1 MAERTVKVI
10 PATIEKIKAERKI
23 RAAAYC
29 RVSTD
34 SEDQANSFSAQLK
47 YYTDF
52 IRGNT
57 EMQFVD
63 IYADEGITGT
73 CVNKRDEFKRMMK
86 DAANGKLDRIF
97 VKSVSRFARN
107 SLECIEA
114 IRRLAAYGVTVL
126 FENDNID
133 TKTMNSELILYVKS
147 AFAQMEAMSGAKR
160 VATAF
165 RMRMENGEN
174 ISTNAPFGYD
184 LSDGN
189 ILNIVPDQ
197 AETVKRI
204 FTLYLEGNGTDRIV
218 EILNEEEIPSVNGKW
233 TLPGIRYILT
243 NEKYIGDTLHQKT
256 YTPQIFPLRNRPNY
270 GAVDQFYVENT
281 HEAIISK
288 EIFDAVQARIH
299 RNANAPKREKTQRIF
314 DKMIFCEECGWAYK
328 AKLLHGIRYWVC
340 SRKSSAGHSCDGR
353 NVRESEIRESF
364 VETYNKLRFFEKEIL
379 DKTLAQI
386 INVRE
391 KISGQNNE
399 IAQIDAEIA
408 KLCGHNN
415 MYTQLHGQGVIDEVS
430 YLERT
435 TELRFKISELRNR
448 RLKLLN
454 ADEDEQLIENLRV
467 LKEMLSESPKTILS
481 FDPQLFLTVTEKV
494 FVGNDGTVVFQFKG
508 GLQLRQR
515 LSEVS

>member
-1 MAERTVKVI
+1 MAERIVKVI
-10 PATIEKIKAERKI
+10 PPTIEKIRAERKT

-34 SEDQANSFSAQLK
+34 SEDQANSFAAQLK

-57 EMQFVD
+57 DMEFVD
-63 IYADEGITGT
+63 IYADEGISGT

-86 DAANGKLDRIF
+86 DAANGRIDRIF

-114 IRRLAAYGVTVL
+114 IRRLATYGTTVL

-147 AFAQMEAMSGAKR
+147 AFAQMESMSGSKR
-160 VATAF
+160 VSTAV
-165 RMRMENGEN
+165 RMCMENGE
-174 ISTNAPFGYD
+174 SFFTHEPYGYEFD
-184 LSDGN
+184 EKGGLR
-189 ILNIVPDQ
+189 IIPEQ
-197 AETVKRI
+197 AEVVRRI
-204 FTLYLEGNGTDRIV
+204 FALYLAGNGSNRIV
-218 EILNEEEIPSVNGKW
+218 EILNDEGIPASNGRW
-233 TLPGIRYILT
+233 NLPGIRYILT

-281 HEAIISK
+281 HEAIISREVFEAAQK
-288 EIFDAVQARIH
+288 RLH
-299 RNANAPKREKTQRIF
+299 RNTSKPKHEKPRRVF
-314 DKMIFCEECGWAYK
+314 DKMVFCEECGWSYK
-328 AKLLHGIRYWVC
+328 ARTLRDVRYWVC
-340 SRKSSAGHSCDGR
+340 SRKSEACHSCGGK
-353 NVRESEIRESF
+353 NVREDEIKEAF
-364 VETYNKLRFFEKEIL
+364 VEVYNKLRFFEKEIL
-379 DKTLAQI
+379 DKTLSQLLG
-386 INVRE
+386 VRE
-391 KISGQNNE
+391 KMSGQNNE
-399 IAQIDAEIA
+399 ITQIDAEIA
-408 KLCGHNN
+408 KLCGQNN
-415 MYTQLHGQGVIDEVS
+415 MYAQLHGQGVIDEVS

-435 TELRFKISELRNR
+435 TELKFKITELRNK

-454 ADEDEQLIENLRV
+454 ADEDEMLIENLRI
-467 LKEMLSESPKTILS
+467 LKEILTESPKTILH

-494 FVGNDGTVVFQFKG
+494 LVGNDGTVVFQFKG

-515 LSEVS
+515 LSEVL

>member
-1 MAERTVKVI
+1 MAERIVQVI

-86 DAANGKLDRIF
+86 DASNGKLDRIF

-114 IRRLAAYGVTVL
+114 IRKLASYGVTVL
-126 FENDNID
+126 FENDNVD
-133 TKTMNSELILYVKS
+133 TQTMNSELILYVKS

-165 RMRMENGEN
+165 RMRMENGEC
-174 ISTNAPFGYD
+174 ISTNAPFGYE
-184 LSDGN
+184 LSENN
-189 ILNIVPDQ
+189 ILRIVPEQ
-197 AETVKRI
+197 AETVRRI
-204 FTLYLEGNGTDRIV
+204 FDLYLSGSGTDRIV
-218 EILNEEEIPSVNGKW
+218 EILNDEEIPSANGKW

-256 YTPQIFPLRNRPNY
+256 YTPQIIPLRNRPNY
-270 GAVDQFYVENT
+270 GNVDQFYVENT
-281 HEAIISK
+281 HEAIISR
-288 EIFDAVQARIH
+288 EVFDAAQARIH
-299 RNANAPKREKTQRIF
+299 RNASIPKQEKTQRIF
-314 DKMIFCEECGWAYK
+314 DKIIFCEECGWAYK

-340 SRKSSAGHSCDGR
+340 TRKSVAGHSCGGR
-353 NVRESEIRESF
+353 NVRETEIKEAF
-364 VETYNKLRFFEKEIL
+364 VEVYNKLCLFEKEIL
-379 DKTLAQI
+379 ERALVQVL
-386 INVRE
+386 NVRE

-408 KLCGHNN
+408 KLCGQNN
-415 MYTQLHGQGVIDEVS
+415 MYTQLHGQGIIDEIS

-435 TELRFKISELRNR
+435 TELNYKVTELRSK

-454 ADEDEQLIENLRV
+454 ADEDEMLIENLRV
-467 LKEMLSESPKTILS
+467 LKDILSESPKTILH
-481 FDPQLFLTVTEKV
+481 FDPQLFLMVTERV
-494 FVGNDGTVVFQFKG
+494 LIGNNGTIVFQLKG
-508 GLQLRQR
+508 GLQLRQKI
-515 LSEVS
+515 SEVL

>member
-1 MAERTVKVI
+1 MAERVVQVI
-10 PATIEKIKAERKI
+10 PATIDKIQAERKT

-34 SEDQANSFSAQLK
+34 SEDQANSFAAQLK

-52 IRGNT
+52 IRGNA
-57 EMQFVD
+57 EMEFVD

-86 DAANGKLDRIF
+86 DAANGKIDRIF

-107 SLECIEA
+107 SLECIES
-114 IRRLAAYGVTVL
+114 IRKLADYGVTVL

-147 AFAQMEAMSGAKR
+147 AFAQMEAMSGSKR
-160 VATAF
+160 VVTAF
-165 RMRMENGEN
+165 RMRMENGECV
-174 ISTNAPFGYD
+174 STNAPFGYE
-184 LSDGN
+184 LSENN
-189 ILNIVPDQ
+189 ILQIVPEQ
-197 AETVKRI
+197 AEIVRRI
-204 FTLYLEGNGTDRIV
+204 YDLYLAGNGSNRIV
-218 EILNEEEIPSVNGKW
+218 EILNNEGVPSVNGKW
-233 TLPGIRYILT
+233 TMVGVRYILT

-256 YTPQIFPLRNRPNY
+256 YTPQIFPLRNRPNNA
-270 GAVDQFYVENT
+270 AVDQFYVEDT
-281 HEAIISK
+281 HEAIVSRK
-288 EIFDAVQARIH
+288 VFDAVQARLH
-299 RNANAPKREKTQRIF
+299 RNGNKAKQDKAKCVF
-314 DKMIFCEECGWAYK
+314 DKMIFCEECGWSYK
-328 AKLLHGIRYWVC
+328 AKMLHGIRYWVC
-340 SRKSSAGHSCDGR
+340 SRKSAAGHTCGGQ
-353 NVRESEIRESF
+353 NVREEEIKEAF
-364 VETYNKLRFFEKEIL
+364 VEVYNKLRVFEKEIL
-379 DKTLAQI
+379 DRTLAQI
-386 INVRE
+386 LSVRE

-408 KLCGHNN
+408 KMCTQNN
-415 MYTQLHGQGVIDEVS
+415 MYAQLHGQGIIDEVS

-435 TELRFKISELRNR
+435 TELGYKITELRNK

-454 ADEDEQLIENLRV
+454 ADENEMLIENLRV
-467 LKEMLSESPKTILS
+467 LKEMLTESPRTILR

-515 LSEVS
+515 LSEVL

>member
-1 MAERTVKVI
+1 MAERIVKVI
-10 PATIEKIKAERKI
+10 PPTIEKIRAERKT

-34 SEDQANSFSAQLK
+34 SEDQANSFAAQLK

-57 EMQFVD
+57 DMEFVD

-86 DAANGKLDRIF
+86 DAANGRIDRIF

-114 IRRLAAYGVTVL
+114 IRRLATYGTTVL

-133 TKTMNSELILYVKS
+133 TRTMNSELILYVKS
-147 AFAQMEAMSGAKR
+147 AFAQMESMSGSKR
-160 VATAF
+160 VSTAV
-165 RMRMENGEN
+165 RMRMENGE
-174 ISTNAPFGYD
+174 SFFTHAPYGYEFD
-184 LSDGN
+184 EKGGLR
-189 ILNIVPDQ
+189 IVPAQ
-197 AETVKRI
+197 AEVVRRI
-204 FTLYLEGNGTDRIV
+204 FALYLAGNGSNRIV
-218 EILNEEEIPSVNGKW
+218 EILNDEGIPASNGRW
-233 TLPGIRYILT
+233 NLPGIRYILT

-270 GAVDQFYVENT
+270 GAIDQFYVENT

-288 EIFDAVQARIH
+288 ETFEAAQKRMH
-299 RNANAPKREKTQRIF
+299 RNAAKAKPEKTQRVF
-314 DKMIFCEECGWAYK
+314 DKMIFCEECGWSYK
-328 AKLLHGIRYWVC
+328 LKTLHGVRYWVC
-340 SRKSSAGHSCDGR
+340 SRKSAAGHSCGGR
-353 NVRESEIRESF
+353 NVMEDEIKEAF
-364 VETYNKLRFFEKEIL
+364 VEVYNKLRYFEKEIL
-379 DKTLAQI
+379 DKTLSQMLG
-386 INVRE
+386 VRE

-399 IAQIDAEIA
+399 ITQIDAEIA
-408 KLCGHNN
+408 KLCGQNN
-415 MYTQLHGQGVIDEVS
+415 MYAQLHGQGVIDEVS

-435 TELRFKISELRNR
+435 TELKFKITELRNR

-454 ADEDEQLIENLRV
+454 SDEDEMLIENLRV
-467 LKEMLSESPKTILS
+467 LKEMLSESPTTILY
-481 FDPQLFLTVTEKV
+481 FDPQLFLTVTERV
-494 FVGNDGTVVFQFKG
+494 LIGNDGTAVFRFKG

-515 LSEVS
+515 LSEVL

>member
-1 MAERTVKVI
+1 MAERIVQVI
-10 PATIEKIKAERKI
+10 PATIDKIQAERKT

-34 SEDQANSFSAQLK
+34 SEDQANSFAAQLK

-57 EMQFVD
+57 DFEFVD

-86 DAANGKLDRIF
+86 DAANGKIDRIF

-107 SLECIEA
+107 SLECIES
-114 IRRLAAYGVTVL
+114 IRKLANYGVTVL

-147 AFAQMEAMSGAKR
+147 AFAQMEAMSGSKR
-160 VATAF
+160 VATAV
-165 RMRMENGEN
+165 RMRMENGECVA
-174 ISTNAPFGYD
+174 THAPFGYEFTEKGV
-184 LSDGN
+184 LK
-189 ILNIVPDQ
+189 IIPEQ
-197 AETVKRI
+197 AEIVRRI
-204 FTLYLEGNGTDRIV
+204 FDLYLAGNGSNRIV
-218 EILNEEEIPSVNGKW
+218 EILNNEGVPSVNGKW
-233 TLPGIRYILT
+233 TTVGVRYILT

-256 YTPQIFPLRNRPNY
+256 YTPQIFPLRNRSNN

-281 HEAIISK
+281 HEAIVSR
-288 EIFDAVQARIH
+288 EVFEAAQQRMR
-299 RNANAPKREKTQRIF
+299 RNPNMPKAEKSQRLF

-328 AKLLHGIRYWVC
+328 AKMLRGVRYWVC
-340 SRKSSAGHSCDGR
+340 SRKSTAGHSCGGQ
-353 NVRESEIRESF
+353 NVREEEIKEAF
-364 VETYNKLRFFEKEIL
+364 VEVYNKLRVFEKEIL
-379 DKTLAQI
+379 DRTLAQI
-386 INVRE
+386 LSVRE

-408 KLCGHNN
+408 KMCTQNN
-415 MYTQLHGQGVIDEVS
+415 MYAQLHGQGIIDEVS

-435 TELRFKISELRNR
+435 TELGYKITELRNK

-454 ADEDEQLIENLRV
+454 ADENEILIENLRV
-467 LKEMLSESPKTILS
+467 LKEMLAESPKAILH

-494 FVGNDGTVVFQFKG
+494 FVGNNGTVVFQFKG

-515 LSEVS
+515 LSEVL

>member
-1 MAERTVKVI
+1 MAERIVQVI
-10 PATIEKIKAERKI
+10 PATLEKIKSERKT

-34 SEDQANSFSAQLK
+34 SEDQANSFAAQLK

-57 EMQFVD
+57 EMEFVD

-86 DAANGKLDRIF
+86 DAANGKIDRIF

-114 IRRLAAYGVTVL
+114 IRRLATYGVTVL

-147 AFAQMEAMSGAKR
+147 AFAQMEAMSGSKR
-160 VATAF
+160 VVTAF
-165 RMRMENGEN
+165 RMRMENGECV
-174 ISTNAPFGYD
+174 STNAPFGYE
-184 LSDGN
+184 LSDNN
-189 ILNIVPDQ
+189 ILQIVPEQ
-197 AETVKRI
+197 AEIVRRI
-204 FTLYLEGNGTDRIV
+204 FDLYLAGNGSNRIV
-218 EILNEEEIPSVNGKW
+218 EILNNESVPSVNGKW
-233 TLPGIRYILT
+233 TTVGVRYILS

-256 YTPQIFPLRNRPNY
+256 YTPQIFPLRNRPNN
-270 GAVDQFYVENT
+270 GAVDQFYVEDT
-281 HEAIISK
+281 HEAIVSK
-288 EIFDAVQARIH
+288 EVFDAVQARLH
-299 RNANAPKREKTQRIF
+299 RNGNTPKREKVKRVF
-314 DKMIFCEECGWAYK
+314 DKMIFCEECGWGYK
-328 AKLLHGIRYWVC
+328 AKMLHGIRYWVC
-340 SRKSSAGHSCDGR
+340 SRKSGAGHTCGGQ
-353 NVRESEIRESF
+353 NVREDEIKEAF
-364 VETYNKLRFFEKEIL
+364 VEVYNKLRVFEKEIL
-379 DKTLAQI
+379 DKTLTQI
-386 INVRE
+386 LSVRE

-399 IAQIDAEIA
+399 IAQIDAAIA
-408 KLCGHNN
+408 KLCTQNN
-415 MYTQLHGQGVIDEVS
+415 MYTQLHGQGIIDEVS

-435 TELRFKISELRNR
+435 TELGYKITELRNK

-454 ADEDEQLIENLRV
+454 ADENEMMIENLRV
-467 LKEMLSESPKTILS
+467 LKEMLTESPRTILR

-515 LSEVS
+515 LSEVL

>member
-34 SEDQANSFSAQLK
+34 SKDQANSFAAQLK

-57 EMQFVD
+57 DMEFVD

-86 DAANGKLDRIF
+86 DAASGKLDRIF

-114 IRRLAAYGVTVL
+114 IRRLATYGVTVL

-165 RMRMENGEN
+165 RMRMENGECV
-174 ISTNAPFGYD
+174 STNAPFGYE
-184 LSDGN
+184 LSENN
-189 ILNIVPDQ
+189 ILKIVPGQ
-197 AETVKRI
+197 AEIVKRI
-204 FTLYLEGNGTDRIV
+204 FSLYLAGNGSNRIV
-218 EILNEEEIPSVNGKW
+218 EILNNEGVPSASGKW
-233 TLPGIRYILT
+233 TMVGVRYILT

-256 YTPQIFPLRNRPNY
+256 YTPQIFPLRSRTNN
-270 GAVDQFYVENT
+270 GEVDQFYVEDT
-281 HEAIISK
+281 HEAIVSRDV
-288 EIFDAVQARIH
+288 FDAVQARMH
-299 RNANAPKREKTQRIF
+299 RNASAPKHEKTQRIF
-314 DKMIFCEECGWAYK
+314 DKMIYCEECGWAYK
-328 AKLLHGIRYWVC
+328 AKMLHGIRYWVC
-340 SRKSSAGHSCDGR
+340 SRKSAAGHSCGGC
-353 NVRESEIRESF
+353 NVREEEIKEAF
-364 VETYNKLRFFEKEIL
+364 VEVYNKLRVFEKEIL
-379 DKTLAQI
+379 DRTLTQI
-386 INVRE
+386 LNLRE

-399 IAQIDAEIA
+399 IAQIDMEIA
-408 KLCGHNN
+408 KLCGQNN
-415 MYTQLHGQGVIDEVS
+415 MYAQLHGQGIIDDVS
-430 YLERT
+430 YMERT
-435 TELRFKISELRNR
+435 TELGYKITELRNK

-454 ADEDEQLIENLRV
+454 ADEDEMLIENLRV
-467 LKEMLSESPKTILS
+467 LKEMLSESPETILY
-481 FDPQLFLTVTEKV
+481 FDPQHFLMVTEKIL
-494 FVGNDGTVVFQFKG
+494 VGNDGTVVFQFKG

-515 LSEVS
+515 LSEVL

>member
-1 MAERTVKVI
+1 MAERIVQVI
-10 PATIEKIKAERKI
+10 PATVAKIQAERKT

-34 SEDQANSFSAQLK
+34 SEDQANSFAAQLK

-57 EMQFVD
+57 DMEFVD

-86 DAANGKLDRIF
+86 DAANGKIDRIF

-114 IRRLAAYGVTVL
+114 IRRLATYGVTVL

-147 AFAQMEAMSGAKR
+147 AFAQVEALSGSKR
-160 VATAF
+160 VSTAV
-165 RMRMENGEN
+165 RMRMENGEFVP
-174 ISTNAPFGYD
+174 SSVPFGYEYSEKGV
-184 LSDGN
+184 LL
-189 ILNIVPDQ
+189 IIPEQ
-197 AETVKRI
+197 AEIVRRI
-204 FTLYLEGNGTDRIV
+204 FDLYLAGNGSNRIA
-218 EILNEEEIPSVNGKW
+218 EILNEEGVASTNGKW

-281 HEAIISK
+281 HDAIISR
-288 EIFDAVQARIH
+288 EVFDAAQLRLH
-299 RNANAPKREKTQRIF
+299 RNGSTEKQEKAQRVF
-314 DKMIFCEECGWAYK
+314 DKMIFCEECGWSYK
-328 AKLLHGIRYWVC
+328 AKTLRGIRYWVC
-340 SRKSSAGHSCDGR
+340 SRKSEAGHSCGGR
-353 NVRESEIRESF
+353 NLRENEIKEAF
-364 VETYNKLRFFEKEIL
+364 VEVYNKLRFFEKEIL

-386 INVRE
+386 LSVRE

-399 IAQIDAEIA
+399 IAQIDADIA
-408 KLCGHNN
+408 KLCGQNN
-415 MYTQLHGQGVIDEVS
+415 MYTQLHAQGVIDDVS

-435 TELRFKISELRNR
+435 TELKFKTTELRNK

-454 ADEDEQLIENLRV
+454 ADEDEQLIEALRV
-467 LKEMLSESPKTILS
+467 FKEMLSELPKTILS
-481 FDPQLFLTVTEKV
+481 FDPQIFLMVTEKV
-494 FVGNDGTVVFQFKG
+494 LVGNDGTIVFQFKG
-508 GLQLRQR
+508 RLQLRQKI
-515 LSEVS
+515 SEVL